1 MANVSNLTLAFFFP
15 SFVFLILEGNV
26 TSLHRCVFCSEH
38 TVHRDAG
45 WLTTLFCLG
54 EGNTKKASFQIWL
67 VHHDKKGKI
76 CLEITAQTR
85 KEYKRGH
92 WHLKLF
98 QLNNT
103 ATKTFY
109 RSLAHHNP
117 FKSKCCPATRNK
129 GINLDHQLLCICWC
143 DFDRGWIGIL

>member
-1 MANVSNLTLAFFFP
+1 MSNLTLAFFFP
-15 SFVFLILEGNV
+15 SFVFLSCSSGESYILA
-26 TSLHRCVFCSEH
+26 LMCV
-38 TVHRDAG
+38 
-45 WLTTLFCLG
+45 LFRTHSAQGC
-54 EGNTKKASFQIWL
+54 WL
-67 VHHDKKGKI
+67 VHYLLQSQGKKYKESILPNLTCSSCQKGKI
-76 CLEITAQTR
+76 CLEITVQTR

-129 GINLDHQLLCICWC
+129 GINLDHQLLCIHWC